1 MFWDL
6 VIGLM
11 LCFSYIMHYATAKK
25 VDALQKDVDDLM
37 SMMRVLRYRAMQD
50 NKGGDD

>member
-6 VIGLM
+6 VIGVVVFF
-11 LCFSYIMHYATAKK
+11 LCVIYYAAAKK

-37 SMMRVLRYRAMQD
+37 SVVRVLRYHAMQD